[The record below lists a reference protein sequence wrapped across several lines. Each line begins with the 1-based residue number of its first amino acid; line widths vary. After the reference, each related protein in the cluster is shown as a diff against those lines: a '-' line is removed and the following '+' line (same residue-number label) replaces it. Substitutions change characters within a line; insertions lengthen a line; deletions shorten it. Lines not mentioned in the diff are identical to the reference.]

1 MNNFAL
7 TALLTII
14 SSSLLSSEPISVMK
28 YIEQNDITQPRQMAS
43 VFQRCSGYFAA
54 SYKYLPENDPK
65 LGKVKQQSI
74 QLGETAAVLAQFL
87 LEKEST
93 VKIQD
98 LRNINVEQIKYFSD
112 HYLEMLQSEE
122 SKSGSPLSSETSE
135 TLTSCVRFV
144 RYGSQKLLSGDSET
158 DSRTK
163 NE

>member
-1 MNNFAL
+1 MSKLFL
-7 TALLTII
+7 TVVFIVTSFPLF
-14 SSSLLSSEPISVMK
+14 SSSPISIMK

-54 SYKYLPENDPK
+54 SYKFLPEDDPK

-87 LEKEST
+87 LEKESS
-93 VKIQD
+93 VEIQD
-98 LRNINVEQIKYFSD
+98 LRNINVEQIKYYSD
-112 HYLEMLQSEE
+112 HYLQMLQFAE

-144 RYGSQKLLSGDSET
+144 RYGSQKLLSDDSENT
-158 DSRTK
+158 G
-163 NE
+163 E

>member
-1 MNNFAL
+1 MTKFILAVIFIVISFQL
-7 TALLTII
+7 
-14 SSSLLSSEPISVMK
+14 SSSNPLSIMK

-54 SYKYLPENDPK
+54 SYKFLPEDDPK

-87 LEKEST
+87 LEKESS
-93 VKIQD
+93 VEIQD
-98 LRNINVEQIKYFSD
+98 LRNINVEQIKFYSD
-112 HYLEMLQSEE
+112 HYLQMLQSAE

-144 RYGSQKLLSGDSET
+144 RYGSQKLLSGDSENT
-158 DSRTK
+158 G
-163 NE
+163 E

>member
-1 MNNFAL
+1 MTKFFLAVIFIVISFQL
-7 TALLTII
+7 
-14 SSSLLSSEPISVMK
+14 SSSNTLSIMK

-54 SYKYLPENDPK
+54 SYKFLPEDDPK

-87 LEKEST
+87 LEKESSYE
-93 VKIQD
+93 IQE
-98 LRNINVEQIKYFSD
+98 LRNINVEQIKFFSD
-112 HYLEMLQSEE
+112 YYLQMLQSAK

-144 RYGSQKLLSGDSET
+144 RYGSQKLLSSDPENKS
-158 DSRTK
+158 K
-163 NE
+163 